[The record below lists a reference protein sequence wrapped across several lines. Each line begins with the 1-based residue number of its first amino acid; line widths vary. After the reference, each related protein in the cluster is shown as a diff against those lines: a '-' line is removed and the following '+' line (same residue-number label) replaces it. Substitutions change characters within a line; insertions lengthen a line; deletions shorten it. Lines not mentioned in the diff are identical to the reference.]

1 MAQLTLRVI
10 TPEKIAVDTTVESV
24 RLPLLD
30 GSAGVLPRHAPM
42 IAALDI
48 GRLFFR
54 TPGGPEQEMFVAGG
68 FAEVRG
74 DTVRV
79 VTQAGERPEEIDE
92 ARALEAEKR
101 ARERL
106 DRRMAPAGSGEPLDA
121 LRAEAALKRALF
133 RLRTKRSPR

>member
-1 MAQLTLRVI
+1 MAQLQLRVI
-10 TPEKIAVDTTVESV
+10 TPEKIAVDTAVESV

-48 GRLFFR
+48 GRLHFR
-54 TPGGPEQEMFVAGG
+54 TPGGPEQALFVAGG

-74 DTVRV
+74 DVVRI

-92 ARALEAEKR
+92 ARAMEAEKR

-106 DRRMAPAGSGEPLDA
+106 DSRLASKTTDPIDV

-133 RLRTKRSPR
+133 RLRTKQGSR